1 MSVGPI
7 RPPDIAGTH
16 NVAAQ
21 QADAAPSAE
30 LQLRPQNSSLGPA
43 GWMPHHGH
51 AHGQA
56 ARWIAAHHSAV
67 PSVTIGVRAGGLVP
81 PNGSFVRHAEGH
93 VGPMA
98 GKQGKPASQLKM
110 KSGKSFEDHE
120 LDQLGK
126 SGHAVSHGAVD
137 ALDASI
143 SGRGPSGEGADSG
156 GGDSSRDGM
165 DSRLRAIDAAAHAA
179 AAEEEAARG
188 AAAAFGVETDPAV
201 LARRLQDGQTC
212 WVQSLKL
219 AMQCAQMHPGRDV
232 FVLAFLAADEDGHVL
247 PLSGRSARLRARP
260 NGTVLASPGLADT
273 DSREA
278 AAGAVSSDHLLRE
291 MQQAP
296 LLGLSLRPVV
306 DESGRA
312 LALLDMAGRCEL
324 SHLAQMFE
332 RPLPPALRAALLA
345 EAESMTRRWDALRQ
359 HADFCEKMARHGDA
373 LQRLFDTR
381 RAQLSTTIRAN
392 DAAAVRAQANWQRA
406 QQRVAH
412 WAEMEREPDFDAML
426 QVNALL
432 GEGLKPWNRADL
444 ADGVGAR
451 YGALRHFDV
460 VSGVPPQHF
469 LRADQLARATCDL
482 FDWLALAHRQSPIVF
497 VAAQF
502 EQRVVTL
509 HPFADANGRT
519 ARLMADW
526 LLLRAGL
533 PVALLAPAQIALFPN
548 EAAARNPPP
557 GHAEQ
562 RMVDGLL
569 ASIGL
574 YQEWLQIEEL
584 AS

>member
-93 VGPMA
+93 AGAMS

-110 KSGKSFEDHE
+110 RSGKSFEDHE
-120 LDQLGK
+120 LDRLGK
-126 SGHAVSHGAVD
+126 SGHAVSQGSVD
-137 ALDASI
+137 GLDTEPG
-143 SGRGPSGEGADSG
+143 GRGPSGEGADSG
-156 GGDSSRDGM
+156 GGDGARDGM

-179 AAEEEAARG
+179 VVDDAAPAD
-188 AAAAFGVETDPAV
+188 GVETDPAV
-201 LARRLQDGQTC
+201 LARRLQAGRTC
-212 WVQSLKL
+212 WVQSLRL

-232 FVLAFLAADEDGHVL
+232 FVQAFLVADEDGHVL
-247 PLSGRSARLRARP
+247 PTSSRTARLRARP
-260 NGTVLASPGLADT
+260 NGTVLASAGMADA
-273 DSREA
+273 DAREPA
-278 AAGAVSSDHLLRE
+278 LSSDGLLRE
-291 MQQAP
+291 LQQAP

-312 LALLDMAGRCEL
+312 LALLDAAARCEL
-324 SHLAQMFE
+324 DHLTQLFE
-332 RPLPPALRAALLA
+332 RAMPSALRAALLA
-345 EAESMTRRWDALRQ
+345 EVESLTRRWDALRQ
-359 HADFCEKMARHGDA
+359 HADFGERMARHGDA

-392 DAAAVRAQANWQRA
+392 DAAGVRAQANWQRA
-406 QQRVAH
+406 QQRVAR

-426 QVNALL
+426 QVNSLL

-460 VSGVPPQHF
+460 VSGVPPQYF

-482 FDWLALAHRQSPIVF
+482 FDWLALAQRQSPLVF

-502 EQRVVTL
+502 EQRIVTL

-557 GHAEQ
+557 GQGEQ

-569 ASIGL
+569 QSIGL

-584 AS
+584 AG